1 MCLITLQGT
10 CHKSCYKFGAA
21 TSKWSRL
28 WSFCNSIC
36 HVSSVWRKPDIMFI
50 QCAINET
57 TFSKLPWKRNDVPVP
72 KTGQHK
78 ESFKVLKKSTV
89 TQYLLF
95 MSFSM
100 PIWKRKSNSWVHE
113 MLWMVPSEV
122 RKNTPQSVCE
132 QSSQFLL

>member
-1 MCLITLQGT
+1 MCPITLQGT

-28 WSFCNSIC
+28 WSFCNSIW

-78 ESFKVLKKSTV
+78 ESFKMPKKSTV

-100 PIWKRKSNSWVHE
+100 PIWKRKSNGWVYE
-113 MLWMVPSEV
+113 MLWVVPSEV
-122 RKNTPQSVCE
+122 RKNPP
-132 QSSQFLL
+132 